1 MKSLTMSELMDH
13 NIRLVDRSLNLQN
26 ALELANKA
34 HLVIIQGEC
43 PVGVLTREHASFL
56 KSSNQVLN
64 EIPWSP
70 PLVANSD
77 TDALLFCQEHL
88 NELRTV
94 IVLNPWGE
102 VKGIVT
108 PTLFVSHLLSSW
120 NILNTFFNT
129 LLETVNE
136 AVTVV
141 TNDGTV
147 SHWNSK
153 AQEMYTIP
161 EKAIV
166 GRPIAD
172 FFERKDLATLGILD
186 EGRPIRQAYHRPRPE
201 THVQINA
208 SPVIYE
214 GKIVGA
220 ISTEQDITQVVRLNE
235 ELSQA
240 SSQLRDLKQKTNPS
254 DDPFSRIIGKSRSI
268 LRTKFFAR
276 KVASSEATILITGE
290 SGVGKELFAQA
301 IHKDSPRTTK
311 PFIAINCGAIPS
323 ALFES
328 ELFGYNGGAFTGAE
342 RKGKPGKLELAHG
355 GTLFLD
361 EIGELPLELQV
372 KLLRVLQDKCFYR
385 VGGTEPL
392 TVNTRIIAATNR
404 DLAKMIQ
411 RGEFREDL
419 YYRLNVI
426 ALEVPPLRE
435 RTEDIPD
442 LVQALLYEFT
452 QKYLKTLPTLDP
464 EVMLSFLN
472 YDWPGNIREL
482 RNVIERLA
490 ILSEGETLN
499 SQYLPSN
506 LTPFSSRLPSVVY
519 PITAQNLQGALKT
532 KGTSEEITQIKISLE
547 KTNGNKTAAAKLLGI
562 SRGTLYYKLNQY
574 GLA

>member
-1 MKSLTMSELMDH
+1 MKLTLSELMDQ
-13 NIRLVDRSLNLQN
+13 NIILVKPGLTIHA
-26 ALELANKA
+26 ALELANSA
-34 HLVIIQGEC
+34 HLIMIQDEI
-43 PVGVLTREHASFL
+43 PVGVLTMEQAA
-56 KSSNQVLN
+56 QLN
-64 EIPWSP
+64 PTDQSLSEINWSP
-70 PLVANSD
+70 VLKANST
-77 TDALLFCQEHL
+77 TDALTFYQDQPYELYPVVIL
-88 NELRTV
+88 NASGDV
-94 IVLNPWGE
+94 Q
-102 VKGIVT
+102 GIIT
-108 PTLFVSHLLSSW
+108 PTIFMRRLLNSW
-120 NILNTFFNT
+120 HSLNTFFNT

-141 TNDGTV
+141 ANDGTV

-153 AQEMYTIP
+153 AQEMYSIP
-161 EKAIV
+161 KQSIV
-166 GRPIAD
+166 GKPIAD
-172 FFERKDLATLGILD
+172 FFDRRALATLHILD
-186 EGRPIRQAYHRPRPE
+186 EGPPVHQAYHRPRPE

-208 SPVIYE
+208 SPVIFE
-214 GKIVGA
+214 DKIVGA
-220 ISTEQDITQVVRLNE
+220 ISAEQDITQVVRLNE

-240 SSQLRDLKQKTNPS
+240 SSQLQDLKQKTNSS
-254 DDPFSRIIGKSRSI
+254 DDPFSRIIGKSRPI
-268 LRTKFFAR
+268 LRTVFFAR
-276 KVASSEATILITGE
+276 KVAGSEATILITGE

-301 IHKDSPRTTK
+301 IHKDSPRTSK

-328 ELFGYNGGAFTGAE
+328 ELFGYIGGAFTGAE
-342 RKGKPGKLELAHG
+342 RKGKPGKLELANR

-361 EIGELPLELQV
+361 EIGELPLQLQV

-392 TVNTRIIAATNR
+392 TVDTRIIAATNR
-404 DLAKMIQ
+404 DLGKMIQ
-411 RGEFREDL
+411 TGEFREDL

-435 RTEDIPD
+435 RSEDIPA
-442 LVQALLYEFT
+442 LVQAFFQEFA
-452 QKYLKTLPTLDP
+452 QKYQKTIPSLDP
-464 EVMLSFLN
+464 EIMLNFLN

-499 SQYLPSN
+499 IQYLPSN
-506 LTPFSSRLPSVVY
+506 LTPLSSRLPSAIY
-519 PITAQNLQGALKT
+519 PVTAQNLPRALT
-532 KGTSEEITQIKISLE
+532 PRENSEEIRQIKLSLE

>member
-1 MKSLTMSELMDH
+1 MKSLTLSELMDP
-13 NIRLVDRSLNLQN
+13 NIILIKSSINLIN
-26 ALELANKA
+26 ALELANSA
-34 HLVIIQGEC
+34 HLVILHGEL
-43 PVGVLTREHASFL
+43 PMGVLTKEHAAL
-56 KSSNQVLN
+56 LDPTDQLLN
-64 EIPWSP
+64 EICWTP
-70 PLVANSD
+70 PLLAKSD
-77 TDALLFCQEHL
+77 TDALSFCQEHL
-88 NELRTV
+88 SELRSVVV
-94 IVLNPWGE
+94 INTKGE
-102 VKGIVT
+102 VTGIVT
-108 PTLFVSHLLSSW
+108 PNLFINHLLNSW
-120 NILNTFFNT
+120 HILNTFFNT

-141 TNDGTV
+141 TKDGTV

-153 AQEMYTIP
+153 AQEMYSIS
-161 EKAIV
+161 EQAIV
-166 GRPIAD
+166 GKPIAD
-172 FFERKDLATLGILD
+172 FFERKALATLGILD

-208 SPVIYE
+208 SPVVYE
-214 GKIVGA
+214 GKTVGA

-240 SSQLRDLKQKTNPS
+240 SSQLRDLKQKSNPS
-254 DDPFSRIIGKSRSI
+254 DDSFNRIIGRSRSI
-268 LRTKFFAR
+268 LRTISFAR

-301 IHKDSPRTTK
+301 IHKGSPRTIK
-311 PFIAINCGAIPS
+311 PFIAVNCGAIPT

-328 ELFGYNGGAFTGAE
+328 ELFGYSGGAFTGAE
-342 RKGKPGKLELAHG
+342 RKGKPGKLELANK

-361 EIGELPLELQV
+361 EIGELPPQLQV

-392 TVNTRIIAATNR
+392 TVDTRIIAATNR

-411 RGEFREDL
+411 SGEFREDL

-442 LVQALLYEFT
+442 LVQAFLQEFT
-452 QKYLKTLPTLDP
+452 QKYQKTLPSLDP
-464 EVMLSFLN
+464 EIMLNFLN
-472 YDWPGNIREL
+472 YEWPGNIREL

-499 SQYLPSN
+499 IQYLPSN
-506 LTPFSSRLPSVVY
+506 LAPFSSRLPSTGY
-519 PITAQNLQGALKT
+519 PITVKDIPRDLT
-532 KGTSEEITQIKISLE
+532 RKGNSEELVRIKTSLE

-562 SRGTLYYKLNQY
+562 SRGTLYYKLNQF

>member
-1 MKSLTMSELMDH
+1 MKSLTLSELMDP
-13 NIRLVDRSLNLQN
+13 NIILIKSSINLIN
-26 ALELANKA
+26 ALELANSA
-34 HLVIIQGEC
+34 HLVILHGEL
-43 PVGVLTREHASFL
+43 PLGVLTKEHAALLDPKDQLLS
-56 KSSNQVLN
+56 
-64 EIPWSP
+64 EICWTP
-70 PLVANSD
+70 PLLAKSD
-77 TDALLFCQEHL
+77 TDALSFCQEHL
-88 NELRTV
+88 SELRSVVV
-94 IVLNPWGE
+94 INTKGE
-102 VKGIVT
+102 VTGIVT
-108 PTLFVSHLLSSW
+108 PTLFINHLLNSW
-120 NILNTFFNT
+120 YILNTFFNT

-141 TNDGTV
+141 TKDGTV

-153 AQEMYTIP
+153 AQEMYSIS
-161 EKAIV
+161 EQAIV
-166 GRPIAD
+166 GKPIAD
-172 FFERKDLATLGILD
+172 FFERKALATLVILD

-208 SPVIYE
+208 SPVVYE
-214 GKIVGA
+214 GKTVGA

-240 SSQLRDLKQKTNPS
+240 SSQLRDLKQKSNPS
-254 DDPFSRIIGKSRSI
+254 DDSFNRIIGRSRSI
-268 LRTKFFAR
+268 LRTISFAR

-301 IHKDSPRTTK
+301 IHKGSPRTIK
-311 PFIAINCGAIPS
+311 PFIAVNCGAIPA

-342 RKGKPGKLELAHG
+342 RKGKPGKLELANK

-361 EIGELPLELQV
+361 EIGELPPQLQV

-392 TVNTRIIAATNR
+392 TVDTRIIAATNR
-404 DLAKMIQ
+404 DLDKMIQ
-411 RGEFREDL
+411 SGEFREDL

-442 LVQALLYEFT
+442 LVQAFLQEFT
-452 QKYLKTLPTLDP
+452 QKYQKTLPSLDP
-464 EVMLSFLN
+464 EIMLNFLN
-472 YDWPGNIREL
+472 YGWPGNIREL

-499 SQYLPSN
+499 IQYLPSN
-506 LTPFSSRLPSVVY
+506 LAPLSTRLPSAVY
-519 PITAQNLQGALKT
+519 PMTVKDIPRDLTPQGA
-532 KGTSEEITQIKISLE
+532 SEEVVRIKTSLE

-562 SRGTLYYKLNQY
+562 SRGTLYYKLNQF

>member
-1 MKSLTMSELMDH
+1 MSELMDH

-161 EKAIV
+161 EQAIV

-268 LRTKFFAR
+268 LRTKFLAR

>member
-1 MKSLTMSELMDH
+1 MSELMDH

>member
-1 MKSLTMSELMDH
+1 VKSLTMSELMDH